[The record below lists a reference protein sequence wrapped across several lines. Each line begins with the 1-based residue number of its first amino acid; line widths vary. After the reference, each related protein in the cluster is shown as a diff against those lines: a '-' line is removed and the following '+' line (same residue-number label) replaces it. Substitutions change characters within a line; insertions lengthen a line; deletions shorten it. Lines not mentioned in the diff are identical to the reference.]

1 MLKSLE
7 LREKADKIL
16 CDTGLLAELSKYG
29 ELHPV
34 GSYRMDI
41 MAWNDIDIDVRND
54 GMSLEKLY
62 ALTRYVL
69 ETFRPVWYEA
79 KEEVTDEGKTVWF
92 HGWEAVI
99 DGELWNFDIWFFDRE
114 TIAKAEEFCD
124 GISAELAADPEKKA
138 VIAQIKR
145 ELIERGMYSFEQF
158 CSMDVYRAVLEL
170 GMTSA
175 DEMIRDYRK

>member
-1 MLKSLE
+1 MLKSGE
-7 LREKADKIL
+7 IREQAEKIL
-16 CDTGLLAELSKYG
+16 DETGLLAELSKYG
-29 ELHPV
+29 KVHPI

-54 GMSLEKLY
+54 TMSLEKLY
-62 ALTRYVL
+62 ELTRYVL
-69 ETFRPVWYEA
+69 DVFHPVWYEA

-99 DGELWNFDIWFFDRE
+99 DGELWNFDIWFFDME
-114 TIAKAEEFCD
+114 TIAEAEEFCD
-124 GISAELAADPEKKA
+124 GISAKLTAEPEKKA

-145 ELIERGMYSFEQF
+145 ELIERGMYSFGQYH
-158 CSMDVYRAVLEL
+158 SMDVYRAVLEL
-170 GMTSA
+170 GITSA